1 MADLGQF
8 LAMAIREVAH
18 GLAPPAYF
26 GWCLHNGSASVIL
39 TGQHDRELNKN
50 VAPNSDNPTNGA
62 PRTGQRAVFLSYASE
77 DAAAAQRISTTL
89 RAAGIEVWFD
99 QSELRG
105 GDAWDA
111 TIRRQIRTCSLFIPI
126 VSNSSHS
133 RAEGYFRLEWK
144 LAIDRSHLISAD
156 RAFLLPVVIDA
167 TTELD
172 ERIPER
178 FREVQWVRMT
188 DGEVPAGFVEHVAGL
203 LARSP
208 GVERGPAFGS
218 PPTPPR
224 NEATPAAPV
233 PGSARGSRKLRWL
246 AAAAVLLT
254 LAGAVGAYYRAHP
267 RQIAPYSLEDR
278 RMTFAVLPFH
288 APPDDEHGA
297 HAAKATTEA
306 VLVNLE
312 SDTIFA
318 QTAPRARV
326 DAAVARISGA
336 RELAESL
343 DVHFLVRGTLAPA
356 GSGYTLNLVVID
368 GATEQPLATEA
379 LPIPHDALKP
389 VFDDD
394 IDTAVFHLVMAGMN
408 AEVKRVEDRP
418 AEALDVRDLSFRAF
432 DYWRHHRGPEA
443 RNGYTS
449 ASDLLRRA
457 LALAPDDPLATYLT
471 AQINLCDCVLG
482 WSTNPEQ
489 QRAIGSVALDKYLRI
504 DPTDVEML
512 LDKAGILQLRGR
524 YEEALIVA
532 GSVLQRHPDS
542 SGALATEALSLIR
555 LDRAREAV
563 PIMDSLTARYPDKWE
578 ELTAL
583 AADAHYA
590 VGDYASAAALAANA
604 AARMNDTDLKSPVS
618 GQVRLTLAAAEGRL
632 GHAERAR
639 HAIDDFYAAVP
650 AVRSVSAVHKWIYP
664 TDALADHEPFYAG
677 LKLAGMPE

>member
-356 GSGYTLNLVVID
+356 G
-368 GATEQPLATEA
+368 
-379 LPIPHDALKP
+379 
-389 VFDDD
+389 
-394 IDTAVFHLVMAGMN
+394 
-408 AEVKRVEDRP
+408 
-418 AEALDVRDLSFRAF
+418 
-432 DYWRHHRGPEA
+432 
-443 RNGYTS
+443 
-449 ASDLLRRA
+449 
-457 LALAPDDPLATYLT
+457 
-471 AQINLCDCVLG
+471 
-482 WSTNPEQ
+482 
-489 QRAIGSVALDKYLRI
+489 RAIR
-504 DPTDVEML
+504 
-512 LDKAGILQLRGR
+512 
-524 YEEALIVA
+524 
-532 GSVLQRHPDS
+532 
-542 SGALATEALSLIR
+542 
-555 LDRAREAV
+555 
-563 PIMDSLTARYPDKWE
+563 
-578 ELTAL
+578 
-583 AADAHYA
+583 
-590 VGDYASAAALAANA
+590 
-604 AARMNDTDLKSPVS
+604 
-618 GQVRLTLAAAEGRL
+618 
-632 GHAERAR
+632 
-639 HAIDDFYAAVP
+639 
-650 AVRSVSAVHKWIYP
+650 
-664 TDALADHEPFYAG
+664 
-677 LKLAGMPE
+677 